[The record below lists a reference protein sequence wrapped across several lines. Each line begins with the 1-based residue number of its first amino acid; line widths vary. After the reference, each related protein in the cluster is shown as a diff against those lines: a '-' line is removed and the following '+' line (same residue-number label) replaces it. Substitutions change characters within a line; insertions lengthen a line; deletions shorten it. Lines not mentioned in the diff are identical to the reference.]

1 MNTKNKISAEIQN
14 GNLDKPMLEPVFD
27 FQKGDVVEF
36 CDEEYF
42 VIENNGSTGVVNP
55 FGVNF
60 YVRNF
65 YWKFQDTETNFVR
78 KPTLS
83 ELDALGLK

>member
-1 MNTKNKISAEIQN
+1 MNTENVSKEQK
-14 GNLDKPMLEPVFD
+14 GNDANHVLAPVFD

-36 CDEEYF
+36 CDEHYF

-55 FGVNF
+55 FGETY

-65 YWKFQDTETNFVR
+65 YWIYQDSITKFVR
-78 KPTLS
+78 KPTNY
-83 ELDALGLK
+83 ELERLGLK